1 MVHAGVSYTWP
12 RLEGELKRESCKTC
26 CYQVKN
32 NGGLDLIQAEVEGLG
47 RMGEQMSTLG
57 SDVKHE
63 RTLLFMPKAVD
74 QAESRV

>member
-1 MVHAGVSYTWP
+1 M
-12 RLEGELKRESCKTC
+12 
-26 CYQVKN
+26 KN

-74 QAESRV
+74 QAESRVQRGPLL

>member
-1 MVHAGVSYTWP
+1 M
-12 RLEGELKRESCKTC
+12 
-26 CYQVKN
+26 KN

-47 RMGEQMSTLG
+47 RMGEHMSTLG

-74 QAESRV
+74 QAESRVQRGPLL